1 MMILNI
7 REFMMNRTTKA
18 FLTTPRPM
26 VAGLLAGSLLAM
38 GSLSAQEGVA
48 VTARVTAIKGV
59 VMASASNGEKQLSR
73 GDTVRGGTILE
84 SRADAG
90 VLLRPSPSSGLVV
103 YPSSK
108 VRFDSASVSP
118 GNEHVTCTVL
128 EGKAWF
134 SVGQSTLAG
143 QDGGNAGKPAA
154 PSSNVKISVV
164 TDQGVIEGKAGNWTV
179 QHDEN
184 RTMVAVG
191 DGKSIVTIGGAAGA
205 ATGGV
210 NGQVE
215 VPKGSVIWL
224 YTRDGTIE
232 AELVNTETG
241 TVSKVGAGGTL
252 SPPTK
257 AGDQL
262 LADSKGGLTTPSSE
276 GGTNNPLPTTPSTQ
290 PTTTTTQNPD
300 FSTPTSSLPVVS
312 AETP

>member
-18 FLTTPRPM
+18 FSSHWGRPLGHLVVLGGFLT
-26 VAGLLAGSLLAM
+26 AASLQ
-38 GSLSAQEGVA
+38 AQDVS

-59 VMASASNGEKQLSR
+59 VMASSSNGERQLNQ

-90 VLLRPSPSSGLVV
+90 VLLRPSPNAGLVV

-108 VRFDSASVSP
+108 VRFDSATVSP
-118 GNEHVTCTVL
+118 GSEHVTCTVL

-134 SVGQSTLAG
+134 SIGHSTPAQEG
-143 QDGGNAGKPAA
+143 DPASGKTEA
-154 PSSNVKISVV
+154 PSGDVKISVV

-191 DGKSIVTIGGAAGA
+191 DGKSVVTIGGSAGS

-210 NGQVE
+210 SGQVE

-224 YTRDGTIE
+224 YTRDGGIE

-241 TVSKVGAGGTL
+241 TVSKVGPGGAIG
-252 SPPTK
+252 PPTK
-257 AGDQL
+257 AGEQL
-262 LADSKGGLTTPSSE
+262 LADSKGGLSTPSSE
-276 GGTNNPLPTTPSTQ
+276 GGTGGLPTPPTTQ
-290 PTTTTTQNPD
+290 PKTTTTQNPD
-300 FSTPTSSLPVVS
+300 FSTPTSNLPVVS
-312 AETP
+312 SETP